1 MLQVDP
7 KKLAALIARE
17 NNVKPLQSDAMMDD
31 EPYQA
36 RTLICSM
43 TPNAEGTIPV
53 DAWGTS
59 YGEAKSILIKII
71 ESIPD
76 EEEIEICGI

>member
-1 MLQVDP
+1 MKGKFIVSYSFD
-7 KKLAALIARE
+7 E
-17 NNVKPLQSDAMMDD
+17 TMED

-36 RTLICSM
+36 RATLNTVNPEVEISM
-43 TPNAEGTIPV
+43 I

-59 YGEAKSILIKII
+59 YGEAKSKLIKII

-76 EEEIEICGI
+76 DEEVEICGI

>member
-1 MLQVDP
+1 MTGKFRIQYSFD
-7 KKLAALIARE
+7 E
-17 NNVKPLQSDAMMDD
+17 TMDD

-36 RTLICSM
+36 RTSLD
-43 TPNAEGTIPV
+43 TPRDVPGTNGFI
-53 DAWGTS
+53 DAWGHS
-59 YGEAKSILIKII
+59 YGEAKSKLIKII